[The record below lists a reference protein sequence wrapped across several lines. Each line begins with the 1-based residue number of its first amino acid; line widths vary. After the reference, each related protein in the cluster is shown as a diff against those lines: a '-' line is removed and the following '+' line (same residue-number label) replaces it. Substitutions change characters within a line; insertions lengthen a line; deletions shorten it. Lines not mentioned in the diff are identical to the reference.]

1 MDVRRVS
8 IACALA
14 ALLVAAL
21 VARPASVDAV
31 GAQATGTITGRVRLT
46 GVAPVNPVVRMGMD
60 PACSRAYD
68 AARPTHDFVV
78 RAADGGLANVF
89 VEVRGPFPGVTAPSA
104 HVVLDQ
110 QGCLFRPRVL
120 AMQRGQVLE
129 VRNGDPTLHN
139 VHALSAKGN
148 TFNVS
153 QVAGRP
159 PFTTAMAH
167 EEKMLRVTCD
177 VHSWMNVFIAVVDHP
192 YFTVTGTTGAF
203 EIRDVPAGRRVVQVW
218 HERYGPLTADVDVPA
233 GGTVAAEFGYAGT
246 EKPAPPALEAA
257 AFPNRRALLGALG
270 SALR

>member
-1 MDVRRVS
+1 MTASRLAM
-8 IACALA
+8 ACGATAVLA
-14 ALLVAAL
+14 AVVL
-21 VARPASVDAV
+21 ARPAQGMA
-31 GAQATGTITGRVRLT
+31 GAAQATGTVTGRVRLT
-46 GVAPVNPVVRMGMD
+46 GAAPVNPVVRMGMD
-60 PACSRAYD
+60 PACSRAYG
-68 AARPTHDFVV
+68 ATRPTHDFVV

-89 VEVRGPFPGVTAPSA
+89 VEVRGPFPSVAASSA

-139 VHALSAKGN
+139 VHALSTKGN

-177 VHSWMNVFIAVVDHP
+177 VHSWMNVFVAVVDHP
-192 YFTVTGTTGAF
+192 FFTVTGTAGTF

-218 HERYGPLTADVDVPA
+218 HERYGPLTAEVDVPA
-233 GGTVAAEFGYAGT
+233 GGTVSAAFAYTGS
-246 EKPAPPALEAA
+246 EKPAPP
-257 AFPNRRALLGALG
+257 
-270 SALR
+270 S